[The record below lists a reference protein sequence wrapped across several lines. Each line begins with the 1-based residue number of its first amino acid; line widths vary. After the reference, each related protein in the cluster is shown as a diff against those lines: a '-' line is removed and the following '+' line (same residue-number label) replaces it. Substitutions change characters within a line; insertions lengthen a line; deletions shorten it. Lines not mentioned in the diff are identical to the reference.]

1 MHRRTFL
8 AAGIPAAL
16 AAQTVSNNGLV
27 RAINEMPL
35 VDSHEHLLPE
45 RERLDLKPD
54 LFLLASHYLNNDMV
68 SAGMPVSTPKSWT
81 DFAPW
86 WRVSRFTGYGQA
98 LSIAIRDIY
107 GIAEITEANLP
118 RINAAIAEAN
128 KPGLYRRILKD
139 RMKLDYAVL
148 DDYWHG
154 DPIPP
159 DEFFVLARKMDWF
172 CTASK
177 AADIR
182 RMEEVT
188 GVSIPDVKGL
198 KRAVERRLDQSLQ
211 AGLVTIKST
220 LAYNRPL
227 RFEVIS
233 EADAQR
239 DFDLLMKEPQNP
251 APRRLS
257 DHIFHHVL
265 QLADAHKLP
274 VQMHTGLQAGNGN
287 TLENSRPILLNN
299 LFGLYPKVLFDL
311 FHLGWPWMEE
321 VAALAKMY
329 ANVTADLCW
338 VHIITPNGARRALHE
353 LIDTVPLNKILGFG
367 GDYRYVELSYAHAVM
382 ARRNIAQVLLEKV
395 QRREMTEADALQAA
409 RLILHDNAARIFP
422 RPAPKQAWNR
432 TKL

>member
-1 MHRRTFL
+1 MQRRTFFTAGL
-8 AAGIPAAL
+8 AAACPAIL
-16 AAQTVSNNGLV
+16 TAQAGSFKELS
-27 RAINEMPL
+27 RAIDAMPL

-45 RERLDLKPD
+45 SERLELKPD
-54 LFLLASHYLNNDMV
+54 LFLLASHYLNSDMV
-68 SAGMPVSTPKSWT
+68 SAGMPTPTPKTWAE
-81 DFAPW
+81 FEPW
-86 WRVSRFTGYGQA
+86 WQVSRFTGYGQA

-107 GIAEITEANLP
+107 GIGEIKAATLP
-118 RINAAIAEAN
+118 RINSAIAEAN
-128 KPGLYRRILKD
+128 KPGLYKRILKD

-154 DPIPP
+154 DPVRP
-159 DEFFVLARKMDWF
+159 DGEYFVLARKMDWF
-172 CTASK
+172 CSAAK

-188 GVSIPDVKGL
+188 GTSIPDVKGL
-198 KRAVERRLDQSLQ
+198 KRAVEKRLDQSLD

-227 RFEVIS
+227 RFEVVP

-239 DFDLLMKEPQNP
+239 DFDLLMKEPQKQ

-287 TLENSRPILLNN
+287 TLENSRPTLLNN
-299 LFGLYPKVLFDL
+299 LFGLYPKVVFDL

-338 VHIITPNGARRALHE
+338 VHIITPTGARRALHE

-382 ARRNIAQVLLEKV
+382 ARRNVAQVLAEKV
-395 QRREMTEADALQAA
+395 QSREMTEAEALNAA
-409 RLILHDNAARIFP
+409 RLILHDNAARLFP
-422 RPAPKQAWNR
+422 RPKPRQA
-432 TKL
+432 

>member
-1 MHRRTFL
+1 MQRRTFFTAGL
-8 AAGIPAAL
+8 AAGWPAAR
-16 AAQTVSNNGLV
+16 AAQPSPRNDLS
-27 RAINEMPL
+27 RAIDEMPL

-45 RERLDLKPD
+45 QERLELKPD

-68 SAGMPVSTPKSWT
+68 SAGMPAAGPKTWAE
-81 DFAPW
+81 FEPW
-86 WRVSRFTGYGQA
+86 WQVSKFTGYGQA

-107 GIAEITEANLP
+107 GIGEISGATLP

-128 KPGLYRRILKD
+128 KPGLYRRILKG

-154 DPIPP
+154 DPVAP
-159 DEFFVLARKMDWF
+159 DGEFFVLARKMDWF
-172 CTASK
+172 CTAAK

-188 GVSIPDVKGL
+188 GVGIPDVKGL
-198 KRAVERRLDQSLQ
+198 KRAVEKRLEQSLV
-211 AGLVTIKST
+211 AGLVAIKST

-227 RFEVIS
+227 RFEVVS
-233 EADAQR
+233 EGDAQR
-239 DFDLLMKEPQNP
+239 DFDLLMKEPQKQ

-257 DHIFHHVL
+257 DHLFHHVL

-287 TLENSRPILLNN
+287 TLENSRPILLTN
-299 LFGLYPKVLFDL
+299 LFGLYPKVVFDL
-311 FHLGWPWMEE
+311 FHLGWPWMDE

-329 ANVTADLCW
+329 ANVTADMCW
-338 VHIITPNGARRALHE
+338 VHIITPTGARRALDE

-382 ARRNIAQVLLEKV
+382 ARRNIAQVLGEKV
-395 QRREMTEADALQAA
+395 QQRVMTEAEALRAG

-422 RPAPKQAWNR
+422 RPAPKRA
-432 TKL
+432 